1 MADYHIRMY
10 KDTDYE
16 TVRDLF
22 ANGLKEQAPALRKYA
37 MKLPRTKFFLLAV
50 LLALIWSFTSFS
62 LSVLQLIFCLVT
74 CLFGVLVVVCFG
86 ANHIFASYVHLRLRE
101 DMLDIQ
107 AHYVQKE
114 GACFWVAESNGKV
127 VGLVAAEPYYGA
139 GGGKKVELKRLSVSK
154 ACRGCGIGKALCRT
168 VISFAR
174 QEGCEGVI
182 LETTMVQYS
191 GLKLYENL
199 GFRRINFF
207 TPPTFVHK
215 LFYFVVLR
223 YRYDILSHN

>member
-1 MADYHIRMY
+1 MADYHIRRY

-22 ANGLKEQAPALRKYA
+22 ASGTKEQATALRKYV

-50 LLALIWSFTSFS
+50 LLAQILGFTSSS

-74 CLFGVLVVVCFG
+74 CLFGVLVVVWFG
-86 ANHIFASYVHLRLRE
+86 SYHIFASYVHVMLRE

-114 GACFWVAESNGKV
+114 GACFWVAESNGEV

-154 ACRGCGIGKALCRT
+154 ACRGCGIGKALCQT

-191 GLKLYENL
+191 ALKLYENL
-199 GFRRINFF
+199 GFKRIHFF
-207 TPPTFVHK
+207 TRPSFVHK
-215 LFYFVVLR
+215 LFHFVVMM